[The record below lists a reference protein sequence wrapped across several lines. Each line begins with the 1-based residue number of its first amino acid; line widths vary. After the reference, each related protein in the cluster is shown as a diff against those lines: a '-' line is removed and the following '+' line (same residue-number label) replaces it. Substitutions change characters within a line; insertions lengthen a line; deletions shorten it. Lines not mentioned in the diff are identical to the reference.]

1 MSSVLLEGGVHG
13 HMSHLY
19 DNYDLTFST
28 MKKILIAAAQGEL
41 EGTEKTDG
49 QNLYISYDVKTG
61 KAKGARNKGDIKA
74 GGVDAAGLAQRF
86 GGRGALEFTFSESLA
101 AFEKAVQTFSKEE
114 QIKIFGPDVNVY
126 YNCEIQDPRTANVIN
141 YDTKSL
147 SIHRLGGAE
156 FDRATGKKLDTDVS
170 ANAEALE
177 AALDKVQ
184 KAGEGEYRV
193 EFDAIRRLQSLSD
206 ETVLNNTLSKLE
218 DEMSDAGI
226 SDNQTIADYLIAGIE
241 KLIDSQVKLPEQNKI
256 ALIKRILGVKEET
269 ETDGTKKSEGI
280 KKSQIINGLDR
291 DAASI
296 ALSLVDRGD
305 EIKTL
310 TIYPIEAIVHDFAV
324 EILKTLESAYVL
336 NNKKEVRRLRS
347 EVSKAIAAI
356 EASGNTEAMEILKK
370 QMEKLKS
377 VENVNTAAEG
387 FVFSYDGYMY
397 KFTGNFAP
405 VNQLLG
411 LFKYG
416 RGNVPP
422 LQKLDESEI
431 IEIVTSDEPELVQ
444 TVAVFPGSFKP
455 PHKGH
460 MAVVEYL
467 ADRFDKVI
475 VFVSD
480 PKKAENIRMNLP
492 ASKSAEIF
500 NIYIAEAGLA
510 DKAVALASSLPT
522 PIAAAFG
529 YAVQERFDPPAKVY
543 FATSEKDADRYPQT
557 TLDKQAVK
565 NPTLRS
571 LHSITLPAITGPQG
585 VVSAKQLRAIIAN
598 TDMSRE
604 EKRDELVNYLPD
616 YLDNSSIDMLMN
628 ILMPEE
634 IAEMSGM
641 AGGAVQGYASRKE
654 DLIEEILNYLLGKA
668 GK

>member
-269 ETDGTKKSEGI
+269 ETDGAKKSEGI

-510 DKAVALASSLPT
+510 DKAVAQASSLPT
-522 PIAAAFG
+522 PIAAAFD
-529 YAVQERFDPPAKVY
+529 YAVKERFDPPAKVY

-571 LHSITLPAITGPQG
+571 LQSITLPAITGPQG

>member
-101 AFEKAVQTFSKEE
+101 AFEKAVQTFSKEQ
-114 QIKIFGPDVNVY
+114 QIRIFGPDVNIY

-156 FDRATGKKLDTDVS
+156 FDRATGNKMETDVS

-177 AALDKVQ
+177 VALSKTQ
-184 KAGEGEYRV
+184 KAEEGQYRV
-193 EFDAIRRLQSLSD
+193 EFDAIRRLEALSD
-206 ETVLNNTLSKLE
+206 ESVLNNTLSKLE

-226 SDNQTIADYLIAGIE
+226 SDNQTIADYLIASIS
-241 KLIDSQVKLPEQNKI
+241 KVIDSQVELPEENKI
-256 ALIKRILGVKEET
+256 ALIKRILGVSKGE
-269 ETDGTKKSEGI
+269 GVKKV
-280 KKSQIINGLDR
+280 QIVKNLDP
-291 DAASI
+291 DVASI
-296 ALSLVDRGD
+296 VLSLIDRGD

-310 TIYPIEAIVHDFAV
+310 AIYPIEDIIHDFAV
-324 EILKTLESAYVL
+324 EMLKTLESLYVL
-336 NNKKEVRRLRS
+336 NNKKEVRRLRA
-347 EVSKAIAAI
+347 EVSKAITAI
-356 EASGNTEAMEILKK
+356 ESSGNVTAMEILKK

-377 VENVNTAAEG
+377 VENISTAAEG

-422 LQKLDESEI
+422 MQKVDESQVL
-431 IEIVTSDEPELVQ
+431 EIVTDDEPELVQ

-500 NIYIAEAGLA
+500 NLYIAEAGLA
-510 DKAVALASSLPT
+510 DKAVAQASLFPT
-522 PIAAAFG
+522 PIAAAFD
-529 YAVQERFDPPAKVY
+529 YAVKEKFDPPAKVY

-585 VVSAKQLRAIIAN
+585 VVSAKQLRAIIADA
-598 TDMSRE
+598 DMSRE
-604 EKRDELVNYLPD
+604 EKRDELVNYIPD

-641 AGGAVQGYASRKE
+641 AGGAVQGFAGRKE
-654 DLIEEILNYLLGKA
+654 ELIEEILNYLLGKA

>member
-241 KLIDSQVKLPEQNKI
+241 KLIDSQVELPEQNKI

-269 ETDGTKKSEGI
+269 ETDGAKKSEGI

-510 DKAVALASSLPT
+510 DKAVAQASSLPT

>member
-74 GGVDAAGLAQRF
+74 GGIDAAGLAQRF

-241 KLIDSQVKLPEQNKI
+241 KLIDSQVELPEQNKI

-557 TLDKQAVK
+557 TLDKQAIK

-571 LHSITLPAITGPQG
+571 LQSITLPAITGPQG